1 MHQIL
6 TLFHSLMHMQ
16 MHYLYLFVCNNDLVR
31 SHRYH
36 LSTLSPSSPWVEIHS
51 NAFVFHLY
59 LGSNVPSLPLTYIL
73 HTYLTK
79 LEYDVSILGM

>member
-6 TLFHSLMHMQ
+6 TLFHSLP
-16 MHYLYLFVCNNDLVR
+16 YAYANALFVCNNDLVR
-31 SHRYH
+31 SHSYH

-79 LEYDVSILGM
+79 LEYDVSILAM